1 MESFLSYLNVDTI
14 VRGIAI
20 VGSVIAFIVYVRAEL
35 ISLRLDIT
43 QIKEHQKLLMD
54 AIQQLNT
61 ILTKIAVQ
69 EARLNMIEKDIDEL
83 RHGQGFIK

>member
-1 MESFLSYLNVDTI
+1 MEQLLSYLNFDTF
-14 VRGIAI
+14 VRVCTI
-20 VGSVIAFIVYVRAEL
+20 VGSIIAFLVYVRAEL
-35 ISLRLDIT
+35 ISLRSDIT